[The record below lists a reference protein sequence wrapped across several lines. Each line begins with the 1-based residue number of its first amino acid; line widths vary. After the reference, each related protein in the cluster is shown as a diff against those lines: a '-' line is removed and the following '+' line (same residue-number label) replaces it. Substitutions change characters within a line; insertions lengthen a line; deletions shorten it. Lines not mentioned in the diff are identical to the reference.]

1 MDDIFF
7 DRRRLTAGRKQ
18 RITGYMKY
26 KKINDATVQC
36 IITAEDMLEYGL
48 TLSDIFERNEKGE
61 GFLRDIIERAHDE
74 IGYQINGENIA
85 MQITPLKDKGLV
97 VTFTDE
103 GPMGFRDILQ
113 HIKDVLQGVS
123 EEFDRQEQASMEQGA
138 EAFDENRR
146 MFVFA
151 SLHQV
156 MQYTASIP
164 NTLSVKS
171 HLYKENDAYYLVL
184 EKNRLSYRMFNKISA
199 QAVEFGNLIAVSEE
213 RMQYL
218 EEHGECLI
226 ADRAVSRLRRIYLA

>member
-1 MDDIFF
+1 
-7 DRRRLTAGRKQ
+7 
-18 RITGYMKY
+18 MKS
-26 KKINDATVQC
+26 KKNNDATVQC

-48 TLSDIFERNEKGE
+48 TLADIFERNEKGE

-103 GPMGFRDILQ
+103 SPMGFKDILQ
-113 HIKDVLQGVS
+113 HLKDVLQGVS
-123 EEFDRQEQASMEQGA
+123 DEVSRQEQEAAREQ
-138 EAFDENRR
+138 ESVFDENRR

-151 SLHQV
+151 SLYQV

-171 HLYKENDAYYLVL
+171 HLYKEGDVYYLVL
-184 EKNRLSYRMFNKISA
+184 EKNRLSYKTFNKISA
-199 QAVEFGNLIAVSEE
+199 QGVEFANLIAVSEE

>member
-1 MDDIFF
+1 
-7 DRRRLTAGRKQ
+7 
-18 RITGYMKY
+18 MKY
-26 KKINDATVQC
+26 KKINEATVQC

-85 MQITPLKDKGLV
+85 MQITPLKDSGLV
-97 VTFTDE
+97 VTFTDAA
-103 GPMGFRDILQ
+103 PMGFKDILQ
-113 HIKDVLQGVS
+113 HLKDVLQGVS
-123 EEFDRQEQASMEQGA
+123 DELSRQDQSAGNGQGMEE
-138 EAFDENRR
+138 FDENRR

-164 NTLSVKS
+164 NTVSVKS
-171 HLYKENDAYYLVL
+171 HLYKEGDAYYLVM
-184 EKNRLSYRMFNKISA
+184 EKNRLSAKMFNKISA
-199 QAVEFGNLIAVSEE
+199 QAVEFGNLIAVSNE

>member
-1 MDDIFF
+1 
-7 DRRRLTAGRKQ
+7 
-18 RITGYMKY
+18 MKY

-48 TLSDIFERNEKGE
+48 TLADIFERNEKGE
-61 GFLRDIIERAHDE
+61 GFFRDIIERAHDE

-103 GPMGFRDILQ
+103 SPMGFKDILQ
-113 HIKDVLQGVS
+113 HLKDVLQGVS
-123 EEFDRQEQASMEQGA
+123 DEVSRQEQEAAREQ
-138 EAFDENRR
+138 ESVFDENRR

-151 SLHQV
+151 SLYQV

-171 HLYKENDAYYLVL
+171 HLYKEGDVYYLVL
-184 EKNRLSYRMFNKISA
+184 EKNRLSYKTFNKISA
-199 QAVEFGNLIAVSEE
+199 QGVEFANLIAVSEE

>member
-1 MDDIFF
+1 
-7 DRRRLTAGRKQ
+7 
-18 RITGYMKY
+18 MKY
-26 KKINDATVQC
+26 KKINEATVQC

-103 GPMGFRDILQ
+103 GPMGFKDILQ
-113 HIKDVLQGVS
+113 HLKDVLQGVS
-123 EEFDRQEQASMEQGA
+123 DGLERQEAA
-138 EAFDENRR
+138 EAENGQSAERFDENRR

-164 NTLSVKS
+164 STLSVKS
-171 HLYKENDAYYLVL
+171 HLYKEGDVYYLVM
-184 EKNRLSYRMFNKISA
+184 EKNRLSYKMFNKISA

-218 EEHGECLI
+218 AEHGECQI

>member
-1 MDDIFF
+1 M
-7 DRRRLTAGRKQ
+7 R
-18 RITGYMKY
+18 Y
-26 KKINDATVQC
+26 KKISEGTVQC

-85 MQITPLKDKGLV
+85 MQITPLRDKGLV

-103 GPMGFRDILQ
+103 GPMGFKDILQ
-113 HIKDVLQGVS
+113 HLKDVLQGVS
-123 EEFDRQEQASMEQGA
+123 DGLGKQERTGNGQAPLDDR
-138 EAFDENRR
+138 FDENRR

-164 NTLSVKS
+164 HTVSVKS
-171 HLYKENDAYYLVL
+171 HLYKEGDVYYLVV
-184 EKNRLSYRMFNKISA
+184 EKNRLSHKMFNKISA
-199 QAVEFGNLIAVSEE
+199 QAVEFGNLIAVSDE

-218 EEHGECLI
+218 EEHGERLI
-226 ADRAVSRLRRIYLA
+226 MDRAVSRLRKIYLA

>member
-1 MDDIFF
+1 M
-7 DRRRLTAGRKQ
+7 
-18 RITGYMKY
+18 
-26 KKINDATVQC
+26 
-36 IITAEDMLEYGL
+36 
-48 TLSDIFERNEKGE
+48 
-61 GFLRDIIERAHDE
+61 RDIIERAHDE

-103 GPMGFRDILQ
+103 SPMGFKDILQ
-113 HIKDVLQGVS
+113 HLKDVLQGVS
-123 EEFDRQEQASMEQGA
+123 DEVSRQEQEAAREQ
-138 EAFDENRR
+138 ESVFDENRR

-151 SLHQV
+151 SLYQV

-171 HLYKENDAYYLVL
+171 HLYKEGDVYYLVL
-184 EKNRLSYRMFNKISA
+184 EKNRLSYKTFNKISA
-199 QAVEFGNLIAVSEE
+199 QGVEFANLIAVSEE

>member
-1 MDDIFF
+1 
-7 DRRRLTAGRKQ
+7 
-18 RITGYMKY
+18 MKY

-48 TLSDIFERNEKGE
+48 TLADIFERNEKGE

-103 GPMGFRDILQ
+103 SPMGFKDILQ
-113 HIKDVLQGVS
+113 HLKDVLQGVS
-123 EEFDRQEQASMEQGA
+123 DEVSRQEQEAAREQ
-138 EAFDENRR
+138 ESVFDENRR

-151 SLHQV
+151 SLYQV

-171 HLYKENDAYYLVL
+171 HLYKEGDVYYLVL
-184 EKNRLSYRMFNKISA
+184 EKNRLSYKTFNKISA
-199 QAVEFGNLIAVSEE
+199 QGVEFANLIAVSEE

>member
-1 MDDIFF
+1 
-7 DRRRLTAGRKQ
+7 
-18 RITGYMKY
+18 MKY

-48 TLSDIFERNEKGE
+48 TLADIFERNGKGE

-103 GPMGFRDILQ
+103 SPMGFKDILQ
-113 HIKDVLQGVS
+113 HLKDVLQGVS
-123 EEFDRQEQASMEQGA
+123 DEVSRQEQEAAREQ
-138 EAFDENRR
+138 ESVFDENRR

-151 SLHQV
+151 SLYQV

-171 HLYKENDAYYLVL
+171 HLYKEGDVYYLVL
-184 EKNRLSYRMFNKISA
+184 EKNRLSYKTFNKISA
-199 QAVEFGNLIAVSEE
+199 QGVEFANLIAVSEE

>member
-1 MDDIFF
+1 
-7 DRRRLTAGRKQ
+7 
-18 RITGYMKY
+18 MKY

-48 TLSDIFERNEKGE
+48 TLADIFKRNEKGE

-103 GPMGFRDILQ
+103 SPMGFKDILQ
-113 HIKDVLQGVS
+113 HLKDVLQGVS
-123 EEFDRQEQASMEQGA
+123 DEVSRQEQEAAREQ
-138 EAFDENRR
+138 ESVFDENRR

-151 SLHQV
+151 SLYQV

-171 HLYKENDAYYLVL
+171 HLYKEGDVYYLVL
-184 EKNRLSYRMFNKISA
+184 EKNRLSYKTFNKISA
-199 QAVEFGNLIAVSEE
+199 QGVEFANLIAVSEE

>member
-1 MDDIFF
+1 
-7 DRRRLTAGRKQ
+7 
-18 RITGYMKY
+18 MKY

-48 TLSDIFERNEKGE
+48 TLADIFERNEKGE

-103 GPMGFRDILQ
+103 SPMGFKDILQ
-113 HIKDVLQGVS
+113 HLKDVLQGVS
-123 EEFDRQEQASMEQGA
+123 DEVSRQEQEAAREQ
-138 EAFDENRR
+138 ESVFDENRR

-151 SLHQV
+151 SLYQV

-171 HLYKENDAYYLVL
+171 HLYKEGDIYYLVL
-184 EKNRLSYRMFNKISA
+184 EKNRLSYKTFNKISA
-199 QAVEFGNLIAVSEE
+199 QGVEFANLIAVSEE